1 MGAALA
7 LEPHMIKIG
16 VSLLLLSCSS
26 LLQAAV
32 HSVIV
37 VGLAGSDDYRSQFEN
52 AANAIDTATRPVGE
66 TSQLQL
72 ALTDPEV
79 DRRAI
84 LDAIAHVASEISAE
98 DDFVLTLIGHGSYD
112 GERYRF
118 NVAGPDLTD
127 EDLYE
132 SLSQVKARHQLVV
145 AATSASGA
153 LIKPLQFDN
162 RTVVTATKSG
172 GEINAVEFP
181 VYWAEALSM
190 DLADADHNELLTI
203 DEAFEYASNRV
214 AEHYRNENLMAT
226 EHARISESTATG
238 LVLARLGSLRGHTSN
253 PRVNELL
260 QQRELLAREFEAVVA
275 RKSQLSLT
283 AYLKDLEDTLV
294 PLARLQQQLDA
305 ETGWQEQAQ

>member
-1 MGAALA
+1 
-7 LEPHMIKIG
+7 MIRILVAIVILG
-16 VSLLLLSCSS
+16 SSNLLF
-26 LLQAAV
+26 AAV

-37 VGLAGSDDYRSQFEN
+37 VGLAGTDEYRTQFES
-52 AANAIDTATRPVGE
+52 AAIAIDAATRPVDGS
-66 TSQLQL
+66 SQAQHTLL
-72 ALTDPEV
+72 DPAV
-79 DRRAI
+79 NRQAI
-84 LDAIAHVASEISAE
+84 LDAIAEVAAVASTE

-118 NVAGPDLTD
+118 NVSGPDLTD
-127 EDLYE
+127 VDLAE
-132 SLSQVKARHQLVV
+132 SLAKLKVRHQLVV

-153 LIKPLQFDN
+153 LIKPLQLEN

-190 DLADADHNELLTI
+190 DLADGDHNELLTI
-203 DEAFEYASNRV
+203 DEAFEYASTRV

-226 EHARISESTATG
+226 EHGRISDLPETG

-260 QQRELLAREFEAVVA
+260 QQREDLAKAFEAVKA
-275 RKSQLSLT
+275 RKSELSQT
-283 AYLKDLEDTLV
+283 EYLQELEDTLV

-305 ETGWQEQAQ
+305 ETGWKGQTE